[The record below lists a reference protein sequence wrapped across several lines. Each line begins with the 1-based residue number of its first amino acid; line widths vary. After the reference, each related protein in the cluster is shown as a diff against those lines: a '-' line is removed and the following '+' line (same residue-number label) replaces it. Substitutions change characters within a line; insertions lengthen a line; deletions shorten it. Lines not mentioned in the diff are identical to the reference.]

1 MPDMTRAERLFVEG
15 RKVDGLTTLVV
26 RLPLC
31 DFCKSEGRD
40 TPALVDGGLK
50 PSMQSWA
57 NMCGPHFVERGV
69 DLGLGYGQVLIPTGA
84 GCSIEVPDK
93 SGLIGYSL
101 LISKFNLAVLPP
113 RRLSFLGTTNV
124 RREIFNEAQVRIVY
138 PPSYDP
144 GRTLTAHLEFALK
157 HEGLNL
163 EVLAAFFRRVDLNA
177 FETELLAALREHP
190 LGQHLRRLW
199 FVYEWLTDRVLPIPD
214 LTTGNYVPLVD
225 PKEFYTSPPRRM
237 RRQRINENLLGNRDF
252 SPMVRRTEKL
262 AAFEK
267 KNIKVKVE
275 RIVEQYDPDTIRS
288 AVSYLYTKETRSSF
302 GIEGERPS
310 PDRVER
316 FVGLLQRLPK
326 LSTMNRTE
334 LIRLQNETVDQRFVN
349 KEYRHDQVYVAM
361 PSRTR
366 QRIEY
371 IAPKPDDVP
380 SLMDGV
386 LGCLARLDA
395 SGIDPVVEAAAI
407 SFGFV
412 FVHPFSDGNGRLH
425 RLLIHYILSKRKFTP
440 SGLIFPV
447 SAVMQSKR
455 TEYDECLESFSR
467 PLMRLLDYTEN
478 EDGIV
483 TVQGDSA
490 PLYRYFDATRMA
502 EDLYC
507 WVEETVDNEFQQ
519 ELEFIVRFR
528 EARDAMSEVVDLPD
542 REANLFVKL
551 CLQQQG
557 RLSKNKREA
566 HFSML
571 TDAEVRAL
579 EEVVRTYLLSS
590 QDGSPQVWRA
600 EEDIP
605 PGRGHSPKHTLGGHK
620 PRRSTP
626 PKSGS

>member
-1 MPDMTRAERLFVEG
+1 
-15 RKVDGLTTLVV
+15 
-26 RLPLC
+26 
-31 DFCKSEGRD
+31 
-40 TPALVDGGLK
+40 
-50 PSMQSWA
+50 
-57 NMCGPHFVERGV
+57 MCGPHYAEHGV
-69 DLGLGYGQVLIPTGA
+69 HLGTGYGQVLIPTGS
-84 GCSIEVPDK
+84 GCPIEIPDN
-93 SGLIGYSL
+93 SGPIGYAL
-101 LISKFNLAVLPP
+101 LISDYHLAVLPP
-113 RRLSFLGTTNV
+113 LRLSFLSATNV
-124 RREIFNEAQVRIVY
+124 RREILSETQARIVY

-144 GRTLTAHLEFALK
+144 GPELTAQIEFALK
-157 HEGLNL
+157 HEGVNL
-163 EVLAAFFRRVDLNA
+163 EVLAAFFRRVDLKA
-177 FETELLAALREHP
+177 FETELSAALHERP
-190 LGQHLRRLW
+190 LGQNLRRLW
-199 FVYEWLTDRVLPIPD
+199 FVYEWLTDRVLPVPD
-214 LTTGNYVPLVD
+214 LTKGNYVPLVD
-225 PKEFYTSPPRRM
+225 PKVFYTSTPRRM

-252 SPMVRRTEKL
+252 SPMVRRTGKL
-262 AAFEK
+262 AAFEQ
-267 KNIKVKVE
+267 KNIKARVE
-275 RIVEQYDPDTIRS
+275 RIVEQYEPDTIRR

-310 PDRVER
+310 PDKVER

-326 LSTMNRTE
+326 LSTMSKEE

-349 KEYRHDQVYVAM
+349 KDYRKDQVYVAT

-371 IAPKPDDVP
+371 IAPKPGDVP

-395 SGIDPVVEAAAI
+395 SEIDSVVEAAAV

-455 TEYDECLESFSR
+455 VEYDECLESFSR
-467 PLMRLLDYTEN
+467 PLMRLLDYTES
-478 EDGIV
+478 EDGVV
-483 TVQGDSA
+483 TVQGDSI

-502 EDLYC
+502 EELYR

-528 EARDAMSEVVDLPD
+528 EARDAMSKVVDLPD

-551 CLQQQG
+551 CLQRQG
-557 RLSKNKREA
+557 PLSKNKREA

-571 TDAEVRAL
+571 TDAEVHAL
-579 EEVVRTYLLSS
+579 EEVVRTHLLSS

-600 EEDIP
+600 EEEVS
-605 PGRGHSPKHTLGGHK
+605 PGGVRPPKHTWGGRK
-620 PRRSTP
+620 TRRSDP
-626 PKSGS
+626 PKMGS